1 MQNPNEEASSYEIN
15 NKDTLNMTIHETKNT
30 I

>member
-1 MQNPNEEASSYEIN
+1 MQNPNEEASSYETN
-15 NKDTLNMTIHETKNT
+15 NKDTLNMTIHETKKT